1 MTGGIGYF
9 IGCEKAFTAPQ
20 TDRLPGFMSVIRIV
34 LFQPDIPQNVGAV
47 LRLGACFDI
56 AVEIIEPCGFVWD
69 DKRIKRAGMDYVDN
83 VSLTRHQSWEAYI
96 SEQSGQNSRL
106 VLFTTKASE
115 PHHSFKFAA
124 GDQLV
129 FGQESAGVPDE
140 VHKAADARLSIPMAA
155 GARSLNLAQSAAIA
169 SAEGLR
175 QLNEWPLG

>member
-9 IGCEKAFTAPQ
+9 IGCAKAFTAPQ

-96 SEQSGQNSRL
+96 SSQSGQTGRL

-115 PHHSFKFAA
+115 PHHSFSFAA
-124 GDQLV
+124 GDHLV

-175 QLNEWPLG
+175 QLNEWPVG